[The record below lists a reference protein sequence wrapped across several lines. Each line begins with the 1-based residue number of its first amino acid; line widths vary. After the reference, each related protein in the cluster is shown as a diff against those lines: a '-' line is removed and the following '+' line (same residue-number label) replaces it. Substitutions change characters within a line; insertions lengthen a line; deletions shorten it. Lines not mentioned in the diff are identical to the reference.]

1 MRLLDNSNNPQDPSK
16 LYKVGNVIKNGNN
29 TYLVVV
35 DDGNRR
41 DHTNDKFGLVFLRNG
56 RLQYRDAECHWFG
69 TEKELSDAFYDSG
82 DVLLTGK
89 TTFAM
94 D

>member
-1 MRLLDNSNNPQDPSK
+1 MRLLDNNINPQDPSK
-16 LYKVGNVIKNGNN
+16 LYKAGNVIRNGRD
-29 TYLVVV
+29 TYIVVV
-35 DDGNRR
+35 KDDNRR

-56 RLQYRDAECHWFG
+56 RLQYRDGECWFD
-69 TEKELSDAFYDSG
+69 TEKRLSYAFHDDG

-89 TTFAM
+89 ATFDM